1 MSSTNFC
8 AGVAWKNK
16 VRQSDFRNYRW
27 MLLTIP
33 KMLACLTTF
42 MLSFQ
47 VSKQTIAEVKGKWWY
62 IHKNISHLSLVIILI
77 WNFLS
82 VPNRIYYEY
91 IVLTMHANDMQSN
104 MKVRIWFLLCNCLS
118 IIIILKACILM
129 KSIREERKQVSDFEH
144 LHSKMISIYTLSNF
158 FYFVCN

>member
-16 VRQSDFRNYRW
+16 VRQSDFRIDNSKDASMSYN
-27 MLLTIP
+27 
-33 KMLACLTTF
+33 F

-47 VSKQTIAEVKGKWWY
+47 VSKQTIDEVKGKWWY

-104 MKVRIWFLLCNCLS
+104 IKVRIWFLLCNCLS